1 MEFLVSM
8 GTMTEVGIVEEVGDE
23 RKGQGNISIVLL
35 LTLNIYVLGLLMEK
49 WGITK
54 WEKN

>member
-1 MEFLVSM
+1 
-8 GTMTEVGIVEEVGDE
+8 MTEVGIVEEVGDE